1 MDKFSANVKVGSS
14 VVANEVYVSYL
25 ALTPPTQDY
34 VSYGKI
40 IREQNFASTKVFDLH
55 KNVYNSPYVFYG
67 FTNL

>member
-1 MDKFSANVKVGSS
+1 M
-14 VVANEVYVSYL
+14 VANEVYVSYL